1 MYVFISILIL
11 IASILLILIV
21 LIQNSKG
28 GGLAS
33 GFSSSNQ
40 IMGVRKTTDFLEK
53 ATWTLAGTVVVL
65 SIVITAFIPRAQH
78 ANQQSIRIRLL
89 LTLALPSNLRQ
100 LPFLLLKKKLRL
112 TNRKRIFDIMKR
124 FPATRMPL
132 FLFCLI
138 ELSISG

>member
-11 IASILLILIV
+11 IAAILLIFIV

-53 ATWTLAGTVVVL
+53 ATWGLAAVVVFL
-65 SIVITAFIPRAQH
+65 SIIVTVFIPSSQKTNQSEIHQQVNEAVTVDPNTIAPDFGTAQP
-78 ANQQSIRIRLL
+78 A
-89 LTLALPSNLRQ
+89 PSQ
-100 LPFLLLKKKLRL
+100 PSTATPPSKEEK
-112 TNRKRIFDIMKR
+112 
-124 FPATRMPL
+124 PA
-132 FLFCLI
+132 
-138 ELSISG
+138 E

>member
-40 IMGVRKTTDFLEK
+40 IMGV
-53 ATWTLAGTVVVL
+53 
-65 SIVITAFIPRAQH
+65 
-78 ANQQSIRIRLL
+78 N
-89 LTLALPSNLRQ
+89 N
-100 LPFLLLKKKLRL
+100 
-112 TNRKRIFDIMKR
+112 
-124 FPATRMPL
+124 
-132 FLFCLI
+132 LFCSTCLF
-138 ELSISG
+138 